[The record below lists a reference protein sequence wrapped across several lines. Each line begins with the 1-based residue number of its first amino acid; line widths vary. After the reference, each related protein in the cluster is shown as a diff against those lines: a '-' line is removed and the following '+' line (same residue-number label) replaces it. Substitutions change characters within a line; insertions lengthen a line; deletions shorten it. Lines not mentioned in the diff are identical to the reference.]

1 MQPDLLKSFQE
12 AIATLDQSAESLD
25 NQLESART
33 ARPADRATLTAFVDE
48 LLQAGRAVREQLAS
62 LAVAAAELRARAKI
76 MSSTFLF
83 GSYGVVPFPMKV
95 CGFYVELGHL
105 FVSDFDSGFVFAI
118 IDGGFHDEPF
128 GSACG
133 RY

>member
-1 MQPDLLKSFQE
+1 MASQAGAPMLASAVQNRSRSALVNGFAGGRGWRGS
-12 AIATLDQSAESLD
+12 ATVM
-25 NQLESART
+25 
-33 ARPADRATLTAFVDE
+33 ATQKGAAFVM
-48 LLQAGRAVREQLAS
+48 
-62 LAVAAAELRARAKI
+62 AETKSMLRARAKI

-128 GSACG
+128 GCACG